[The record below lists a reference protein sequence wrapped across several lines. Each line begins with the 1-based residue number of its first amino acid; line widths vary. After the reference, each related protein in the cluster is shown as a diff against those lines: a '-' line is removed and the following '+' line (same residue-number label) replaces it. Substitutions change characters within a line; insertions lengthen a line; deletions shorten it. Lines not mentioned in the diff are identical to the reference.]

1 MNDMNKSFGFLT
13 MATPSDYLKA
23 IGLAISL
30 KVSNPGVPIA
40 VACSKKLHPL
50 LQPYFDYLVEEKA
63 GLRGFV
69 HKVYLDE
76 YSPFEDTVFFDSD
89 VLVFKEVKPY
99 VYSWGDAAYCACG
112 IYFKDGL
119 SAFGLN
125 RAEILKKINKSQ
137 MVEIGGAGHAFFR
150 KPGCKQ
156 IFDMAREITAN
167 YKEIAGNIAYADED
181 VLNIVM
187 TKLDIAP
194 APHYD
199 FFARYLSAKSWT
211 MQMDASNA
219 TCSFIY
225 RDTGK
230 PYHPCMVHFA
240 ANEAPFAYSWQLHKL
255 FKKFN
260 VPTTGLLKMCLS
272 DAYELYIKL
281 RISFYLRKFKNRIKN

>member
-1 MNDMNKSFGFLT
+1 MSVTDKNFGFIT

-23 IGLAISL
+23 IGLALSL
-30 KVSNPGVPIA
+30 KVSNPGIPIA
-40 VACSKKLHPL
+40 VACSKKLHPF
-50 LQPYFDYLVEEKA
+50 LQPYFDYLIEEKA

-89 VLVFKEVKPY
+89 ILVFKEVKPY
-99 VYSWGDAAYCACG
+99 VYSWGNAAYYACG
-112 IYFKDGL
+112 EYLKDGL
-119 SAFGLN
+119 SYFGLN

-150 KPGCKQ
+150 KPDCKQ

-181 VLNIVM
+181 VMNIVM
-187 TKLDIAP
+187 TKLDIVP
-194 APHYD
+194 PPHYD
-199 FFARYLSAKSWT
+199 FHARYLSAKSWT
-211 MQMDASNA
+211 MKMDASNA
-219 TCSFIY
+219 TCSFIW
-225 RDTGK
+225 RNTLK

-240 ANEAPFAYSWQLHKL
+240 ANEAPFVYTWNLYKL

-260 VPTTGLLKMCLS
+260 VPTKGLLKMCIS

-281 RISFYLRKFKNRIKN
+281 PVSFYLRKFKIRR